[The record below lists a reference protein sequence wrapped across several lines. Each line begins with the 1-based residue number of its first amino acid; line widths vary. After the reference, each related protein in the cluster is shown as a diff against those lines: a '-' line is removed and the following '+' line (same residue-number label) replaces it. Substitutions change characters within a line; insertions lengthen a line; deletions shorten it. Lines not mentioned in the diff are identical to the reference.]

1 MADQETWAKRVAEWK
16 ASGLPSPAFCEGKDF
31 TPGGLRHM
39 AHRLGVGRRQRRPR
53 IAKVVRLESARSV
66 EPRQAAAAIVVQFGA
81 ARVFVPP
88 GADRATVATV
98 VEVLTATASARPA
111 R

>member
-1 MADQETWAKRVAEWK
+1 
-16 ASGLPSPAFCEGKDF
+16 
-31 TPGGLRHM
+31 
-39 AHRLGVGRRQRRPR
+39 
-53 IAKVVRLESARSV
+53 VVEL
-66 EPRQAAAAIVVQFGA
+66 GA

-98 VEVLTATASARPA
+98 VEVLTAASARPG